1 MTEHWS
7 ERYRLDARE
16 WVELDAAA
24 NLLENLRSAN
34 LSQLMLGNNT
44 DSVSRAEM
52 LARASPQWSE
62 YNERMVDARRK
73 ANLAKVK
80 LEWDRM
86 KFQEQSS
93 AEATAR
99 AERRL

>member
-1 MTEHWS
+1 MNWS
-7 ERYRLDARE
+7 ERYRLDAKE

-24 NLLENLRSAN
+24 SLLENLRSAN
-34 LSQLMLGNNT
+34 LSQLMISNNT
-44 DSVSRAEM
+44 EAVSRAEM
-52 LARASPQWSE
+52 MARASPAWSE
-62 YNERMVDARRK
+62 YNEKMVEARRK

-80 LEWDRM
+80 VEWDRM

-93 AEATAR
+93 HEATAR

>member
-1 MTEHWS
+1 MNDWS

-16 WVELDAAA
+16 WVELEAAA
-24 NLLENLRSAN
+24 SLLENLRSAN
-34 LSQLMLGNNT
+34 LSQIMLGNKT
-44 DSVSRAEM
+44 ESVSKAEM
-52 LARASPQWSE
+52 LARASPQWTE
-62 YNERMVDARRK
+62 YNEKMVEARRK

-86 KFQEQSS
+86 KFSEQQSQ
-93 AEATAR
+93 EATAR